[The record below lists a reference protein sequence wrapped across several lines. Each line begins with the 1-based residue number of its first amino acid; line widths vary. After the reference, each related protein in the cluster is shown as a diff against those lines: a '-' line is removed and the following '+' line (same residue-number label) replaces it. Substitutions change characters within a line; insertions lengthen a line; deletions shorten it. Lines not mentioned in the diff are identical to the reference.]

1 MRVIL
6 LLCLLWVAGNTYAEG
21 LPANPWQNPPTVNI
35 PASNENVGSSD
46 KTADFVDIWN
56 KVRSSEN
63 IRQWHMPVQQT
74 DNSAEKDKSIF
85 EKQTEMLS
93 LLNKLNYVGYKMPKD
108 YQNFVKKMPQ
118 KTNTSKQYSY
128 DRTLTEWKTKYNG
141 MKNSSLNILD
151 NSYRRMLS
159 TVKNAT
165 GVDINRAVN
174 DSINAFK

>member
-1 MRVIL
+1 
-6 LLCLLWVAGNTYAEG
+6 
-21 LPANPWQNPPTVNI
+21 
-35 PASNENVGSSD
+35 
-46 KTADFVDIWN
+46 
-56 KVRSSEN
+56 
-63 IRQWHMPVQQT
+63 MPVQQT
-74 DNSAEKDKSIF
+74 DNSVEKEKSAF

-128 DRTLTEWKTKYNG
+128 DRTLDEWKTKYNG

-165 GVDINRAVN
+165 GVDISRAVS